1 MLVKINS
8 LAFKGVEAVPVQVE
22 VDVAFRKIPQFS
34 IVGLGDKAVYESR
47 ERVRAVINN
56 LYPDLRTLYKVTV
69 NLAPASLPKEGA
81 LYDLPIALAILAVQ
95 MGFEVPDDA
104 LFVGELS
111 LDGALRTVR
120 GVLLAILLAIQTGK
134 NEVFVPFEL
143 KLDAIW
149 IAGVDIYPVRS
160 VHDVVNHLSGKK
172 RMQPVHRDVNKRP
185 VFLDDLLDLDKY
197 KSYLS
202 LAQGDDNAVRIK
214 GIRRVARR
222 GVLAKPIVC
231 QRQGSSEQ
239 SRSLLKDGIHYS
251 VTSSE
256 GVDGTK
262 STFVTDTRGS
272 TRGCVV
278 DSTVDSVK
286 GSTAAISTYV
296 DMEAVRGQEKAK
308 RAVEIAVAGGHN
320 TLLVGPPGSG
330 KSMLAKAMEGILPPL
345 TLQQALEVAKIRS
358 VSSQDSTQYL
368 IDSIPPF
375 RMPHHS
381 VSNVGLLGG
390 GSIPRPGYITMAHR
404 GVLLLDEFPE
414 FGRNVL
420 EGLRQ
425 PMEDGSVMI
434 VRSKEKTR
442 FPARFMLL
450 ATSNPCPCGYLG
462 DPNHKCTCSPSQIHR
477 YQSRLSGPILDRI
490 DLHVL
495 VKPVP
500 HDSLSAKID
509 PARRPVSSATMR
521 ANIIRAR
528 LRQMV
533 RYTEAT
539 QQPTPDPAGVNMAMA
554 SLRSPD
560 IVNGD
565 VSDNAFLSKM
575 NLRSSAEALLRQAM
589 VKFDLSARAYF
600 RILRVARTVADLEP
614 TDSDFIED
622 RHVLEALQFRSNTV
636 WGA

>member
-1 MLVKINS
+1 MLIKINS
-8 LAFKGVEAVPVQVE
+8 LAFKGIDAVPVQVE
-22 VDVAFRKIPQFS
+22 VDVAFKKIPQFS

-56 LYPDLRTLYKVTV
+56 LYPDLQSLYKVTV

-120 GVLLAILLAIQTGK
+120 GVLLAVLMAMQVGYK
-134 NEVFVPFEL
+134 QVFVPYGTE
-143 KLDAIW
+143 LDAIW
-149 IAGVDIYPVRS
+149 ISGVDIYPVHS
-160 VHDVVNHLSGKK
+160 VRDVVEHFSGDK
-172 RMQPVHRDVNKRP
+172 RIEPIHRDMKNRP
-185 VFLDDLLDLDKY
+185 VFLDDLLHKFDIG
-197 KSYLS
+197 LS
-202 LAQGDDNAVRIK
+202 KQNVVRSTGVKQVSREDILVNAPVSHRGGRRETMAIRLEDASIPYSISVDDGDSAGAPRGKMSN
-214 GIRRVARR
+214 IRRSGA
-222 GVLAKPIVC
+222 GPSDPPFDWELAENLPTRSAGTTGRSTAGNVPT
-231 QRQGSSEQ
+231 RLAGTAGGGTAGSVFGH
-239 SRSLLKDGIHYS
+239 DAGA
-251 VTSSE
+251 TP
-256 GVDGTK
+256 GT
-262 STFVTDTRGS
+262 
-272 TRGCVV
+272 
-278 DSTVDSVK
+278 
-286 GSTAAISTYV
+286 TAAISTYV
-296 DMEAVRGQEKAK
+296 DMAAVRGQEKAK
-308 RAVEIAVAGGHN
+308 RALEIAVAGGHN

-368 IDSIPPF
+368 IDAIPPF
-375 RMPHHS
+375 MMPHHS

-404 GVLLLDEFPE
+404 GVLFLDEFPE

-420 EGLRQ
+420 EGMRQ

-442 FPARFMLL
+442 FPARFILL

-500 HDSLSAKID
+500 S
-509 PARRPVSSATMR
+509 
-521 ANIIRAR
+521 
-528 LRQMV
+528 
-533 RYTEAT
+533 
-539 QQPTPDPAGVNMAMA
+539 
-554 SLRSPD
+554 
-560 IVNGD
+560 
-565 VSDNAFLSKM
+565 
-575 NLRSSAEALLRQAM
+575 
-589 VKFDLSARAYF
+589 
-600 RILRVARTVADLEP
+600 
-614 TDSDFIED
+614 
-622 RHVLEALQFRSNTV
+622 
-636 WGA
+636 